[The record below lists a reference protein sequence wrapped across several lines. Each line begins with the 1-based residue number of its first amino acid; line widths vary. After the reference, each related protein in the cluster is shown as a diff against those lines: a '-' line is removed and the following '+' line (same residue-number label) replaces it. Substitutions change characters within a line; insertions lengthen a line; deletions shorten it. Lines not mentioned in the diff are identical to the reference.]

1 MLVTYIMLH
10 YIVYVT
16 VHIFTIPYITLKFR
30 RIRNFLFAKSFI
42 SLKREGLIFCNNS
55 LVNDYGSKNLVTVYF
70 TYVSQAKKRP
80 ERIIIIIIIKLVFR
94 KLCSVVYI
102 MLQKISSQ
110 HYSYR
115 QRSVAGRISLWL
127 FRIPGTMGSV

>member
-1 MLVTYIMLH
+1 MVSEWG
-10 YIVYVT
+10 
-16 VHIFTIPYITLKFR
+16 
-30 RIRNFLFAKSFI
+30 N
-42 SLKREGLIFCNNS
+42 REQL
-55 LVNDYGSKNLVTVYF
+55 
-70 TYVSQAKKRP
+70 
-80 ERIIIIIIIKLVFR
+80 IIIIIIIKLVFR

-102 MLQKISSQ
+102 MLRKISSQ